1 MLVCTIWTYVSR
13 QSPRPE
19 TFFCDGAPSPSAL
32 LFIYPTALAMLMIR
46 IRGCIG
52 LVLLGVL
59 GTTLVQP
66 HRVSVDTAISI
77 AATERR
83 RPMVVTP

>member
-1 MLVCTIWTYVSR
+1 
-13 QSPRPE
+13 
-19 TFFCDGAPSPSAL
+19 
-32 LFIYPTALAMLMIR
+32 MLMIR